1 VQNNDR
7 FSGLFNVGSF
17 QKKGTMAFNHTMNK
31 YLIITLLCTTLGL
44 GSAIANMKSAPVKNR
59 PTQVLQRIVV
69 PETDYEVGMG
79 LGEMAPNTM
88 KSRRIQSGPEMV
100 YVLQGELILML
111 DGQPAKVIK
120 KGESFQIDASV
131 PHATKAGQNGAKFL
145 ATWVVKQGK
154 RNQFVVPVK

>member
-1 VQNNDR
+1 MT
-7 FSGLFNVGSF
+7 FNYT
-17 QKKGTMAFNHTMNK
+17 KNK
-31 YLIITLLCTTLGL
+31 YLIITLFCTALSL
-44 GSAIANMKSAPVKNR
+44 GSAITYTRSAGPVTNQ

-69 PETDYEVGMG
+69 PGTHNEVGMG

-111 DGQPAKVIK
+111 EGQPAKIIK
-120 KGESFQIDASV
+120 KGESFQIQASV
-131 PHATKAGQNGAKFL
+131 PHETKSGQNGAKFL
-145 ATWVVKQGK
+145 ATWIVEQGK